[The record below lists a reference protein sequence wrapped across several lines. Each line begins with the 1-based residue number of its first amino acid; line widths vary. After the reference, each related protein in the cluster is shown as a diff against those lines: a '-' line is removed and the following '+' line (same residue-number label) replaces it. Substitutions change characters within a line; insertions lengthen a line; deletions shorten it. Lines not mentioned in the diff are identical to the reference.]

1 MSDTP
6 EVDEPKAPRASVRR
20 EHVRMVR
27 VGHGANCSSIGS
39 VVDTLFVGAA
49 VGGAIF
55 AAILAAMR
63 DEPIRVLTPP
73 GNADT
78 QPASDAKDDAS

>member
-6 EVDEPKAPRASVRR
+6 EV
-20 EHVRMVR
+20 
-27 VGHGANCSSIGS
+27 
-39 VVDTLFVGAA
+39 
-49 VGGAIF
+49 
-55 AAILAAMR
+55 